1 MDDPGPTLA
10 QQGYDLDRQIGF
22 VMRKAY
28 QRHTQIFSELI
39 DEDITATQFSIL
51 FRLVEHAE
59 PISQNALGRMVA
71 MDAATTKGV
80 ISRLLQR
87 EFISM
92 RKDKVDRRR
101 YLIEI
106 TEAGHAL
113 VMRTLPRMKRVTR
126 ETLAPLTS
134 DEAEELLRLLAKI
147 T

>member
-1 MDDPGPTLA
+1 MDDGRSTLA
-10 QQGYDLDRQIGF
+10 QQGYDLDQQIGF

-39 DEDITATQFSIL
+39 NEDLTATQFSIL
-51 FRLVEHAE
+51 FRLVEHE
-59 PISQNALGRMVA
+59 GPVSQNALGRMVA

-87 EFISM
+87 GFVSM
-92 RKDKVDRRR
+92 RKDDVDRRR

-113 VMRTLPRMKRVTR
+113 VMRTMPRMKRVTR
-126 ETLAPLTS
+126 ETLDPLTPA
-134 DEAEELLRLLAKI
+134 EAEELLRLLSI
-147 T
+147 IS

>member
-1 MDDPGPTLA
+1 MDDGRSTLA

-39 DEDITATQFSIL
+39 EEDITATQFSIL
-51 FRLVEHAE
+51 FRLVEHE
-59 PISQNALGRMVA
+59 GPISQNALGRMVA

-87 EFISM
+87 DLVSM
-92 RKDKVDRRR
+92 RKDEVDRRR

-106 TEAGHAL
+106 TGEGHAL

-126 ETLAPLTS
+126 ETLGPLTPE
-134 DEAEELLRLLAKI
+134 EAEELLRLLSKI